1 MSSFKQNTYL
11 NINNIINF
19 DDFNQNPQ
27 SINKPNFT
35 DINIIIQVIKDEYMN
50 KLILSNQLKINNLKK
65 IYNSIVTDVL
75 PNFISKFDNDN
86 FENLLRDDTNIAN
99 VFLDDF
105 DKSFEFY
112 LSEYKPIIAS
122 IRNEIDLSYQVI
134 KEVLKIIIDLDKATK
149 LNDYVG
155 IKKWL
160 HNFTTLITLDYKYNI
175 LDDDISLE
183 LETIENDDD
192 ESAWKYSIII
202 FNNVNN
208 DFLFGE
214 DIWSLI
220 EIDTKDSEE
229 IDYTDFNKLMNVQF
243 NQVQSCC
250 FFIQDS
256 FIVLD
261 EDKIYFNNIFS
272 EFLKIFMNIQTITN
286 SSEISSKK
294 LSDFKIAISKL
305 NQNTS
310 SNSQIDSCLSTI
322 IEIVCG
328 NKEMNDF
335 SSTLKHKVN
344 YYNFL
349 KNCILL
355 PKMFHLST
363 KLNIKD
369 PDNITSSFFESL
381 VKIGYSS
388 LVSNQCYQ
396 MSLLK
401 KNNSH
406 LCKNTGISKFISDVI
421 FANCCPCC
429 KYLNLVKFK
438 STNLLDGSYIV
449 RNVTSDL
456 SHIDNKSLVEIIPSL
471 KTKSFMWDKILSYD
485 NLVDLQQ
492 YKRFNENMRKLF
504 GFGKA
509 EFHIVLDLN
518 IASNVVL
525 DVPVDYLKNKSESFK
540 RLWSSLNLNRRLL
553 SPSDIHLKLA
563 ADKQEA
569 TNLLALNDITPTS
582 LDEEIL
588 NEISKTLNNVDSL
601 VLINNEFSLKNENII
616 PLMKRVLK
624 NLLFVSEEI
633 RESEYS
639 KAFLA

>member
-1 MSSFKQNTYL
+1 
-11 NINNIINF
+11 
-19 DDFNQNPQ
+19 
-27 SINKPNFT
+27 
-35 DINIIIQVIKDEYMN
+35 
-50 KLILSNQLKINNLKK
+50 
-65 IYNSIVTDVL
+65 
-75 PNFISKFDNDN
+75 
-86 FENLLRDDTNIAN
+86 
-99 VFLDDF
+99 
-105 DKSFEFY
+105 
-112 LSEYKPIIAS
+112 
-122 IRNEIDLSYQVI
+122 
-134 KEVLKIIIDLDKATK
+134 
-149 LNDYVG
+149 
-155 IKKWL
+155 
-160 HNFTTLITLDYKYNI
+160 
-175 LDDDISLE
+175 
-183 LETIENDDD
+183 
-192 ESAWKYSIII
+192 
-202 FNNVNN
+202 
-208 DFLFGE
+208 
-214 DIWSLI
+214 
-220 EIDTKDSEE
+220 
-229 IDYTDFNKLMNVQF
+229 
-243 NQVQSCC
+243 
-250 FFIQDS
+250 
-256 FIVLD
+256 
-261 EDKIYFNNIFS
+261 
-272 EFLKIFMNIQTITN
+272 
-286 SSEISSKK
+286 
-294 LSDFKIAISKL
+294 
-305 NQNTS
+305 
-310 SNSQIDSCLSTI
+310 
-322 IEIVCG
+322 
-328 NKEMNDF
+328 
-335 SSTLKHKVN
+335 
-344 YYNFL
+344 
-349 KNCILL
+349 
-355 PKMFHLST
+355 MFHLST

-456 SHIDNKSLVEIIPSL
+456 S
-471 KTKSFMWDKILSYD
+471 FMWHKILSYD

-553 SPSDIHLKLA
+553 SPNDIHLKLA

-588 NEISKTLNNVDSL
+588 KEISKTLNVDSL
-601 VLINNEFSLKNENII
+601 ILINNEFSLKNENIK